1 MHVHIDSICE
11 GRKESRPVACDYL
24 PATSAIHSEILSQV
38 DCVVAHRLT
47 VQSDIDAVKRS
58 AKGRS
63 PEKISSGTQA
73 LSLHDLLRELAQGQ
87 AYISHGDTTR
97 AFMTEIRPR
106 VTAHGGIEG

>member
-1 MHVHIDSICE
+1 VKE
-11 GRKESRPVACDYL
+11 GRNHGLSLMITSQQP
-24 PATSAIHSEILSQV
+24 SAIHPEILSQV
-38 DCVVAHRLT
+38 DCVIAHRLT
-47 VQSDIDAVKRS
+47 VQSDIDAVLRS

-73 LSLHDLLRELAQGQ
+73 LSPHDLLRELAQGQ

-97 AFMTEIRPR
+97 AFISEIRPR